1 MKATLEE
8 SSLPWNKRGGSY
20 PGTQTY
26 LLIAAIQCSSTKST
40 EELGMKDL
48 SNSAKCNAMDPNCS
62 QLHR

>member
-8 SSLPWNKRGGSY
+8 SSMPWKKKWGRY

-26 LLIAAIQCSSTKST
+26 LLIAAIPCSSTKTT

-48 SNSAKCNAMDPNCS
+48 ANSAKCNAM
-62 QLHR
+62 H